1 MKSKQHTKQELE
13 ALKIKIDDL
22 YRYLSYSLVTNEYAD
37 EHVELAKQISDLE
50 SQYYIMVINLKQ
62 GELK

>member
-1 MKSKQHTKQELE
+1 MKYSKQELE

-50 SQYYIMVINLKQ
+50 NQFYVMVVNLKH
-62 GELK
+62 GEEK